1 MMVFHP
7 SAMFAATMF
16 LAGRCSYRMTR
27 SLQRPLLVQ
36 FFQRMSWSMT
46 RPLLAFFWKQRAVLE
61 AVSTQ
66 TDGGR
71 DQAIRL
77 PNCQIQILEQQ
88 LGERD
93 GRTEDLESLVHY
105 YEGDVT
111 TTPLALFVSRTSARY
126 HLSRDCRALSQA
138 NPAGIRNLTCCSQC
152 TKVLRDNSN
161 LGGPWLFFLLS
172 TSVSLCHKL

>member
-16 LAGRCSYRMTR
+16 LAGRCLYRMTR

-71 DQAIRL
+71 DQTIRL
-77 PNCQIQILEQQ
+77 LNCQIQMLEQQ

-126 HLSRDCRALSQA
+126 HLSRDCRALSHA
-138 NPAGIRNLTCCSQC
+138 NQAGIKNLTCCSQC

-161 LGGPWLFFLLS
+161 LGGPW
-172 TSVSLCHKL
+172 